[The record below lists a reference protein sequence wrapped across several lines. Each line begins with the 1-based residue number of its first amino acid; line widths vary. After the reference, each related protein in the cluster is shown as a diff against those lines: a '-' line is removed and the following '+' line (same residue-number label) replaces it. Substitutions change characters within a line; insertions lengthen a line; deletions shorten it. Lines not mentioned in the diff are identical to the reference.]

1 MLYSV
6 AVYKSKDRGSVM
18 HSMGRTP
25 LQLSGTTT
33 LPHPHMHRMSAAFE
47 LLAGYLSGLQAVA
60 KATKL
65 AKIALL
71 LE

>member
-1 MLYSV
+1 
-6 AVYKSKDRGSVM
+6 M

-25 LQLSGTTT
+25 LQPSGTTT